1 MTKRILLPVFVVC
14 IASLLYAAT
23 AIILANFSFP
33 KQNNGKLVF
42 PATVEN
48 GLKLDKVVIKTPRN
62 QTTLLLENNF
72 WLVKEEDYYYA
83 NIELLN
89 ELFNSLNTS
98 RYRHRQQFSPQ
109 IADEDL
115 LAAPGQGT
123 PEHTGTLIET
133 FAGENPQPM
142 ESIIIGKETANGLY
156 HFARPLDKEEIW
168 LIDGSYI
175 LPDDNYSW
183 LMQPILDYPAEIIE
197 KVVISENNQIT
208 LSASRSRSNYPFF
221 TPEQKTVPLDAL
233 LERFNF
239 FITEKVLSAQNF
251 DETLFPRHRRI
262 ELTTFSGM
270 VTVVDL
276 YYDSNDYW
284 VKISLSTTT
293 LPTASVNAYIRDN
306 NFLYDGWFFKIP
318 ASNGKVLAN
327 FNIR

>member
-98 RYRHRQQFSPQ
+98 RYRHQQQFSPQ
-109 IADEDL
+109 IADEDR

-123 PEHTGTLIET
+123 PE
-133 FAGENPQPM
+133 P
-142 ESIIIGKETANGLY
+142 
-156 HFARPLDKEEIW
+156 
-168 LIDGSYI
+168 
-175 LPDDNYSW
+175 
-183 LMQPILDYPAEIIE
+183 
-197 KVVISENNQIT
+197 
-208 LSASRSRSNYPFF
+208 
-221 TPEQKTVPLDAL
+221 
-233 LERFNF
+233 
-239 FITEKVLSAQNF
+239 
-251 DETLFPRHRRI
+251 
-262 ELTTFSGM
+262 
-270 VTVVDL
+270 
-276 YYDSNDYW
+276 
-284 VKISLSTTT
+284 
-293 LPTASVNAYIRDN
+293 
-306 NFLYDGWFFKIP
+306 
-318 ASNGKVLAN
+318 
-327 FNIR
+327 